1 MFPDWVA
8 EAECETGRPQNV
20 GPAGGTRVCDTKV
33 QHLGARQRPRP
44 GAGAFSRTS
53 GRSFGRN
60 ARSSYDAHATGVLGT
75 LLPFPDLR
83 AAGDDTEETVFQQ
96 SRQSAS
102 RHSTVAQALSFQSS
116 SPHLGFGP

>member
-1 MFPDWVA
+1 MSATPRSNIWVLASGLALGLAPFP
-8 EAECETGRPQNV
+8 
-20 GPAGGTRVCDTKV
+20 
-33 QHLGARQRPRP
+33 
-44 GAGAFSRTS
+44 RTS

-83 AAGDDTEETVFQQ
+83 AAGDDTENETVFQQ
-96 SRQSAS
+96 SRRSAS